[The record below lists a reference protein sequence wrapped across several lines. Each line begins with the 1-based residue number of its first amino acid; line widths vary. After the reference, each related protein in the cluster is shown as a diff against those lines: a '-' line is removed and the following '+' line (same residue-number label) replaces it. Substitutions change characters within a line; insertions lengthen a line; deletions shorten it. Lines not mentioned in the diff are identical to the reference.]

1 VKEKIFMIDDDGLHP
16 MVEEEY
22 EQEVKFQNMIE
33 DHPELLAGE
42 LINPEEPRL
51 WIQLKREIRI
61 NDAEESADRW
71 ALDHL
76 FIDQDS
82 IPTLIEVKRSSDTR
96 IRRRVVGQMMDYAAN
111 AVEYWPIDR
120 MREEFGAECVER
132 GEDPSIVISQKLGIE
147 PDQIETFWELAQAN
161 LRSRNIRL
169 LFVADKIPK
178 ELRRIVEFLN
188 ETMTPTE
195 VLAVELKQFVGKGF
209 RTIVPR
215 VLGQTTAAEDSKK
228 RSRRAANWS
237 RTRID
242 EYLKIAEESHEIDVL
257 KRLWQFAKQNHDDL
271 SHGAGIRP
279 GFGLRYRFESRAYTA
294 WSVRSSGEDTPLR
307 IEFPFG
313 AVQRSLP
320 EYPRLQTELIETLS
334 ASNGVLHS
342 IEIGG
347 GWPTFSLLDLTES
360 DLEQIELAALQF
372 QDILK
377 NLNAGHN

>member
-1 VKEKIFMIDDDGLHP
+1 

-22 EQEVKFQNMIE
+22 EKELQFQNMIE

-42 LINPEEPRL
+42 LINPENPRL

-120 MREEFGAECVER
+120 MRQEFESECTQR
-132 GEDPSIVISQKLGIE
+132 GEDPDSVITRNLGIE

-169 LFVADKIPK
+169 LFVADVIPK

-188 ETMTPTE
+188 ETMIPTE
-195 VLAVELKQFVGKGF
+195 VLAVELKQFIGEGI

-215 VLGQTTAAEDSKK
+215 VLGQTTVAEVSKSRSK
-228 RSRRAANWS
+228 RTTNWS
-237 RTRID
+237 RVRID
-242 EYLKIAEESHEIDVL
+242 EFLNTAEETREIDVFR
-257 KRLWQFAKQNHDDL
+257 RLWEFANANYDEI
-271 SHGAGIRP
+271 SSGTGVRP
-279 GFGLRYRFESRAYTA
+279 GFGLRYRLDERPYTA
-294 WSVRSSGEDTPLR
+294 WSIRSSGEVTPLR

-313 AVQRSLP
+313 TIARSLP
-320 EYPRLQTELIETLS
+320 DYPQLQKELVDILS
-334 ASNGVLHS
+334 TSTGVLNGLQ
-342 IEIGG
+342 IGG
-347 GWPTFSLLDLTES
+347 GWPTFNLPDLTNS
-360 DLEQIELAALQF
+360 DLERVELAALRF
-372 QDILK
+372 RDMLGKISDERD
-377 NLNAGHN
+377 